1 MKFLINDMSK
11 YLLLMAT
18 NRALNITR
26 LSCFGIIIWT
36 PRIVMTTMTRKE
48 LSAAWEL
55 DTTEPL
61 IMFTE
66 PLSTLDTSGGLR
78 RCSSS
83 TTYRVAD
90 FFSVIPAFRLSCFTC
105 LPFSSF
111 TCLLFF
117 PGPLFFSSSF
127 FFLHCL
133 FFYFPFFQGFSSRE

>member
-1 MKFLINDMSK
+1 MFS

-26 LSCFGIIIWT
+26 LSCFGIIILT
-36 PRIVMTTMTRKE
+36 PRVVMKMMTRKE

-66 PLSTLDTSGGLR
+66 QLSTLGTSRGLR
-78 RCSSS
+78 RCTSS
-83 TTYRVAD
+83 TTRRVAD
-90 FFSVIPAFRLSCFTC
+90 FSSVITGFRSSCFTC

-111 TCLLFF
+111 TCLSFF
-117 PGPLFFSSSF
+117 PDPLFFSSSF
-127 FFLHCL
+127 FFLYCL
-133 FFYFPFFQGFSSRE
+133 FFYFPFFKVFS

>member
-1 MKFLINDMSK
+1 
-11 YLLLMAT
+11 MAT

-36 PRIVMTTMTRKE
+36 SRIVMTTMTRKE

-55 DTTEPL
+55 DTTEPP

-66 PLSTLDTSGGLR
+66 PLSTLGTSGGLR

-83 TTYRVAD
+83 TTHGVAD
-90 FFSVIPAFRLSCFTC
+90 FFSVILAFRLSCFTC

-133 FFYFPFFQGFSSRE
+133 FFYFPYFQGFFEKGTGFGYSSL

>member
-1 MKFLINDMSK
+1 MFS
-11 YLLLMAT
+11 YLLLMAS

-26 LSCFGIIIWT
+26 LSCFGIVILT
-36 PRIVMTTMTRKE
+36 PIVVMKMMTRKE

-66 PLSTLDTSGGLR
+66 QLSTLGTSRGLR
-78 RCSSS
+78 SSS
-83 TTYRVAD
+83 TTHRVAD
-90 FFSVIPAFRLSCFTC
+90 FSSVITGFRSSCFTC
-105 LPFSSF
+105 FPFSSF
-111 TCLLFF
+111 TCLSFF
-117 PGPLFFSSSF
+117 PDPLFFSSSF

>member
-1 MKFLINDMSK
+1 MKFWVKNIFS

-18 NRALNITR
+18 NRTLNITR
-26 LSCFGIIIWT
+26 LSYFGIIILT
-36 PRIVMTTMTRKE
+36 PRVVMKMMTRKE
-48 LSAAWEL
+48 LSAAWEF

-66 PLSTLDTSGGLR
+66 PLSTLGTSRGLR
-78 RCSSS
+78 RCTSS
-83 TTYRVAD
+83 TTHRVTD
-90 FFSVIPAFRLSCFTC
+90 FSVITGFRSSCFTC

-111 TCLLFF
+111 TCLSFF
-117 PGPLFFSSSF
+117 PNPLFFSSSF